1 MVQAARIAIASPDIA
16 RFAVHGGR
24 IDAARAAYPGVGD
37 WIDLST
43 GLSPWGYPATIDMAG
58 LAHLPTPEALARL
71 EATAAA
77 AFEVQAKRVVA
88 VPGTDLALRLLGRM
102 IGGHAAVAGPG
113 YSGHLA
119 MWAGRAINLGFD
131 ALPDA
136 VRRGETVVVARP
148 NNPDGHVVD
157 AATLERIAERDDW
170 LIVDEAFVDAT
181 PELSL
186 ARRGWDSLIV
196 LRSFGKFY
204 GLAGL
209 RLGFVIAPPA
219 IVEGLRD
226 LLGDWPVSGP
236 AIEIGTKAYADRD
249 WAAMQAARVAEAAA
263 RLDALLAG
271 AGLTVMGGAALFRL
285 VETPHAHALFDH
297 LAQRGILT
305 RPFADRPQAL
315 RLGLPGTP
323 AAWDRIATALNDW
336 SKP

>member
-1 MVQAARIAIASPDIA
+1 MAQAARIAIASPDIA

-24 IDAARAAYPGVGD
+24 IDGARAAYPGVAD

-43 GLSPWGYPATIDMAG
+43 GLSPWSYPASIDMAA
-58 LAHLPTPEALARL
+58 LAHLPTPEALAML

-77 AFEVQAKRVVA
+77 AFAVPAQRVVA

-119 MWAGRAINLGFD
+119 MWAGRAVPAGFGSLAD
-131 ALPDA
+131 SARP
-136 VRRGETVVVARP
+136 GETVVVARP
-148 NNPDGHVVD
+148 NNPDGHIVD
-157 AATLERIAERDDW
+157 VATLERIAQRDDW

-186 ARRGWDSLIV
+186 AARAWDSLIV

-219 IVEGLRD
+219 IVQGLRE

-236 AIEIGTKAYADRD
+236 AISIGTAAYADRP
-249 WAAMQAARVAEAAA
+249 WATMQAAQVTEAAA

-271 AGLTVMGGAALFRL
+271 ARLQVVGGTALFRL

-297 LAQRGILT
+297 LARRGILT
-305 RPFADRPQAL
+305 RPFANRPHAL